1 MSPSPA
7 GAGQTPTAPGWVNF
21 VPLLLMVFVFY
32 FIFIRPQQK
41 KSKEL
46 QNLLGSLKSGDKVVT
61 SSGIVGTVVTVKERT
76 VSLRSADTKIEV
88 LKSAIAEITERGS
101 SESSESKS

>member
-1 MSPSPA
+1 MGPAPA
-7 GAGQTPTAPGWVNF
+7 GQGQTSTAPSWVNF

-32 FIFIRPQQK
+32 FVFIRPQQK

-61 SSGIVGTVVTVKERT
+61 TSGIVGTVVTVKDRT
-76 VSLRSADTKIEV
+76 VSLRSSDTKLEV

-101 SESSESKS
+101 SESTESKS

>member
-1 MSPSPA
+1 MGPSPA
-7 GAGQTPTAPGWVNF
+7 GQTSTAPSWVNF

-32 FIFIRPQQK
+32 FVFIRPQQR

-61 SSGIVGTVVTVKERT
+61 SSGIVGTVVSVKDRT
-76 VSLRSADTKIEV
+76 VSLRSSDTKIEV
-88 LKSAIAEITERGS
+88 LKSAISEITERGS